1 MVSESH
7 LADISARVVKEAH
20 RAGLLVTEPIPHF
33 VAEPGSVKLLAGW
46 LIEQAG
52 FPRGFEL
59 GSAAVSSRHAL
70 AIVNRGNA
78 TAKEVLALRD
88 EIRKRVLAQFGI
100 CLEQEPVY
108 VAGS

>member
-1 MVSESH
+1 
-7 LADISARVVKEAH
+7 
-20 RAGLLVTEPIPHF
+20 
-33 VAEPGSVKLLAGW
+33 

-52 FPRGFEL
+52 FPKGYAM
-59 GSAAVSSRHAL
+59 GPAAVSSRHTL
-70 AIVNRGNA
+70 AIVNRGDA
-78 TAKEVLALRD
+78 TAKEILALRD

>member
-1 MVSESH
+1 MGQFQH
-7 LADISARVVKEAH
+7 GRKPGAPGLAFDTWDSPIH
-20 RAGLLVTEPIPHF
+20 TIPHF
-33 VAEPGSVKLLAGW
+33 AADPGSVKLLAGW

-52 FPRGFEL
+52 FPKGFAL
-59 GSAAVSSRHAL
+59 GEAGVSSRHTL

-108 VAGS
+108 VSGA